1 MTSTIVIIGFAAIC
15 LIILLFAFLVLWKIF
30 TGCIDICTMLQESP
44 PTGVVPTKAGD
55 PPAPLPITKT
65 SFSRFQFLV
74 FTFVVAG
81 LFLLLSIES
90 GTFVEIPN
98 SVLGLLGISA
108 TSFGVSKITDASK
121 TKPVTPVLPVPPVPL

>member
-1 MTSTIVIIGFAAIC
+1 MTVSTIVIIGFALIC
-15 LIILLFAFLVLWKIF
+15 IIILLFAFLVLWKMF
-30 TGCIDICTMLQESP
+30 TGRIDIGTLLQESP
-44 PTGVVPTKAGD
+44 PSGQLPVEAKDGQPPT
-55 PPAPLPITKT
+55 PISVTKT

-81 LFLLLSIES
+81 LFLLLSIEA

-121 TKPVTPVLPVPPVPL
+121 KTAG